1 MDMELLA
8 KKMRDRAIALEIT
21 DTSPRAVRKS
31 AKLPKPVYMSVEE
44 RIEELKKLY
53 FNAGRWAGGSKDYVA
68 RQAHL
73 ALEKLDNADR

>member
-1 MDMELLA
+1 VVYDYRQRGQDRDNPATISNLGVNMDMELLA

-44 RIEELKKLY
+44 RIEELKML
-53 FNAGRWAGGSKDYVA
+53 
-68 RQAHL
+68 
-73 ALEKLDNADR
+73 